1 MIFALSSFGLFGFI
15 FNLVAL
21 HKVSKL
27 ELKLKNL
34 DIIDEKF
41 LATHEYQNLSNI

>member
-1 MIFALSSFGLFGFI
+1 MIFALGSFGLFGFI
-15 FNLVAL
+15 FNLVAF

-27 ELKLKNL
+27 ELKLQIF

-41 LATHEYQNLSNI
+41 LATHEYKNLSNI